1 MTLIR
6 CKSPFNLREFLEMD
20 IDLEDE
26 FEEFEG
32 DFEKDEVVEV

>member
-1 MTLIR
+1 
-6 CKSPFNLREFLEMD
+6 MD